1 MITINVTLI
10 VQVIQFL
17 IFVFILNRLMFRPL
31 LKVINEREGYR
42 QKAKGEIKDFEIKI
56 GQLKEEFVSK
66 EGAARKDAAKE
77 RSDLRSRSIT
87 RAGEFIEESRKEV
100 ASIKEKTANE
110 VGKQVN
116 KTQPLLHDQA
126 VPLAEVIME
135 QILGRRNTA

>member
-31 LKVINEREGYR
+31 LKVINEREGYT
-42 QKAKGEIKDFEIKI
+42 QKTKGEIKDFEIKI

-77 RSDLRSRSIT
+77 RSDLRSQSIT
-87 RAGEFIEESRKEV
+87 QAGEFIEASRKEV
-100 ASIKEKTANE
+100 ASINEKTANE

-135 QILGRRNTA
+135 QIIGRRNTA